1 MQQADTTILVPK
13 ASTIFNRVSHFFGI
27 ARFSTPQPDQ
37 VLSNIDWPD
46 SDSESDP
53 KQPYRGSYKQ
63 PFSGGYNEA
72 YIVQYWTSYHL
83 R

>member
-1 MQQADTTILVPK
+1 MQQADTTLLVPK
-13 ASTIFNRVSHFFGI
+13 ASTIFNRVIHFFGI

-53 KQPYRGSYKQ
+53 KQPYRGGYKQ

-72 YIVQYWTSYHL
+72 FIVQYWTSYHL